1 MEKAEQKINPS
12 VFPHPWWSVYTFIW
26 AMNRQSPPK
35 KKKKNPEDVLFFK
48 VLQYNKYMICTKD
61 TTGPV

>member
-1 MEKAEQKINPS
+1 MDKVEQKITPS
-12 VFPHPWWSVYTFIW
+12 VFPHPRRSVYTFIW
-26 AMNRQSPPK
+26 EMNSSPLPK
-35 KKKKNPEDVLFFK
+35 KTPEDVLFFK